1 MEVEKNV
8 EQTVNRKRKV
18 PKGKDSYLSFIPQ
31 NVMFLSVIETQ

>member
-18 PKGKDSYLSFIPQ
+18 PKGKRFIGAH
-31 NVMFLSVIETQ
+31 LD

>member
-18 PKGKDSYLSFIPQ
+18 PKGKRFIFISQ
-31 NVMFLSVIETQ
+31 IYDIRVFYTA